1 MQFIKMFA
9 SFETIVKQE
18 SIQNEKKKV
27 LEKKKSNAGPFPI
40 FFKSRLALK
49 QRLSL
54 KHLWN

>member
-27 LEKKKSNAGPFPI
+27 LKKKKSNAGPFPI
-40 FFKSRLALK
+40 FLN
-49 QRLSL
+49 QD
-54 KHLWN
+54 